1 MIVLHLLELF
11 VRPPAHLPDL
21 YAALFSIF
29 GALNLCVV
37 YLIGVCWLWAL
48 PTTTATGLSQTTG
61 TGKDKNL

>member
-37 YLIGVCWLWAL
+37 YLVGVCWLWAL
-48 PTTTATGLSQTTG
+48 PTITSTDPSQI
-61 TGKDKNL
+61 TGKNKNL